1 MRNSVKILCPLFFSF
16 FVACTNN
23 GNSSDLAG
31 NTTEIENALAVKLYD
46 GNIPAARVAYKV
58 LPSWFV
64 ADTLA
69 EATNEAYTYTG
80 TTDEEGWVHIENHQ
94 SGSFIIQFIKGDS
107 SIVLQY
113 NLDNATPTVTIDSA
127 ALNAT
132 GSIKGWVT
140 LPKTSSYAWVYL
152 KGIDRVE
159 KTDSTGKF
167 VFRDIPSG
175 TLSLRAWAP
184 KTDEIIGT
192 ADVEIPAKD
201 TIDLKHVEAPNE
213 IVIQKSQKVNP
224 QNLISSWMRP
234 LAAPYVLVLRLDS
247 TFNFSETADDGS
259 DIHLLNAKG
268 EPLPIEIDSW
278 DKGIQSGTINVRI
291 NDLADTASL
300 WTLQWG
306 DIYEQPQKQVDV
318 WDSLGDSLTWVLNSV
333 KIFDFEDSLTYKN
346 DLPDP
351 LEKKYWY
358 IRANEG
364 ATLLDSSDNDAK
376 KAVVAS
382 DGGAFGK
389 KVLHVQYKATSPE
402 YVVIGT
408 QIADVPHDLSRLDSV
423 ELWVKG
429 DGKMQVILETI
440 IESDTNY
447 KATYETSVQ
456 SEWTRVVVQPKDFN
470 TNDPKSYHG
479 WDVTRNRITRF
490 TIFAYDG
497 NDIWIDNVRLYG
509 INRDDLK

>member
-1 MRNSVKILCPLFFSF
+1 M
-16 FVACTNN
+16 
-23 GNSSDLAG
+23 
-31 NTTEIENALAVKLYD
+31 
-46 GNIPAARVAYKV
+46 
-58 LPSWFV
+58 
-64 ADTLA
+64 
-69 EATNEAYTYTG
+69 
-80 TTDEEGWVHIENHQ
+80 
-94 SGSFIIQFIKGDS
+94 
-107 SIVLQY
+107 
-113 NLDNATPTVTIDSA
+113 
-127 ALNAT
+127 
-132 GSIKGWVT
+132 
-140 LPKTSSYAWVYL
+140 
-152 KGIDRVE
+152 
-159 KTDSTGKF
+159 
-167 VFRDIPSG
+167 
-175 TLSLRAWAP
+175 
-184 KTDEIIGT
+184 
-192 ADVEIPAKD
+192 
-201 TIDLKHVEAPNE
+201 
-213 IVIQKSQKVNP
+213 
-224 QNLISSWMRP
+224 
-234 LAAPYVLVLRLDS
+234 
-247 TFNFSETADDGS
+247 
-259 DIHLLNAKG
+259 
-268 EPLPIEIDSW
+268 
-278 DKGIQSGTINVRI
+278 
-291 NDLADTASL
+291 
-300 WTLQWG
+300 
-306 DIYEQPQKQVDV
+306 
-318 WDSLGDSLTWVLNSV
+318 
-333 KIFDFEDSLTYKN
+333 
-346 DLPDP
+346 PDP

>member
-1 MRNSVKILCPLFFSF
+1 
-16 FVACTNN
+16 
-23 GNSSDLAG
+23 
-31 NTTEIENALAVKLYD
+31 
-46 GNIPAARVAYKV
+46 
-58 LPSWFV
+58 
-64 ADTLA
+64 
-69 EATNEAYTYTG
+69 
-80 TTDEEGWVHIENHQ
+80 
-94 SGSFIIQFIKGDS
+94 
-107 SIVLQY
+107 
-113 NLDNATPTVTIDSA
+113 
-127 ALNAT
+127 
-132 GSIKGWVT
+132 
-140 LPKTSSYAWVYL
+140 
-152 KGIDRVE
+152 
-159 KTDSTGKF
+159 
-167 VFRDIPSG
+167 
-175 TLSLRAWAP
+175 
-184 KTDEIIGT
+184 
-192 ADVEIPAKD
+192 
-201 TIDLKHVEAPNE
+201 
-213 IVIQKSQKVNP
+213 
-224 QNLISSWMRP
+224 MRP

-479 WDVTRNRITRF
+479 WESQ
-490 TIFAYDG
+490 
-497 NDIWIDNVRLYG
+497 
-509 INRDDLK
+509 